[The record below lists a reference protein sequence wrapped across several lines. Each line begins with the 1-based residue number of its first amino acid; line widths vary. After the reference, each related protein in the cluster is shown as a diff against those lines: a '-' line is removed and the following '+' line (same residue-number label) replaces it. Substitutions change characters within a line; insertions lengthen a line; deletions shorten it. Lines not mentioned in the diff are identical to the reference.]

1 MCRPGQMLRHREF
14 SAQKP
19 KANILNP
26 QPAATPSPARAG
38 STGNAFPSDA
48 TARFRRGVYL
58 LLIALSVGNM
68 LGRIFAVNS
77 VDVIGLEKYLKGKN
91 DPNWNKSRPFLSAN

>member
-1 MCRPGQMLRHREF
+1 M
-14 SAQKP
+14 
-19 KANILNP
+19 
-26 QPAATPSPARAG
+26 
-38 STGNAFPSDA
+38 
-48 TARFRRGVYL
+48 YL

-91 DPNWNKSRPFLSAN
+91 EKNWQKSRPFLSANDRSRWATVRSLVEHGT